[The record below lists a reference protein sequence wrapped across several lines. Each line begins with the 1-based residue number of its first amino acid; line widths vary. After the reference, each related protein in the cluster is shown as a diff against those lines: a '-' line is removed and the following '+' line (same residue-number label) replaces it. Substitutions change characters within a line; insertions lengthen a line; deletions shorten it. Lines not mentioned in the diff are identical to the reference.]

1 MQACEG
7 DDTNKTILPKPET
20 RRFWDGAA
28 DLVVDGTRP
37 EDLGAAAVD
46 HVAATA
52 AAARCV
58 GWIIEGGVDLVVL
71 QGLGL
76 GQGPLLLLQDAIG
89 RGCARG
95 GRCGWAG
102 HFCSD
107 RFWLFLGTFGVVV
120 CASALAS
127 VAKDTENIFDSYST
141 MTVGQLPFF
150 APPSPLSLGFRVNPD
165 NS

>member
-1 MQACEG
+1 MPACEG
-7 DDTNKTILPKPET
+7 DDANKTILPKLER

-46 HVAATA
+46 HVAAA
-52 AAARCV
+52 ASRV

-76 GQGPLLLLQDAIG
+76 GQG

-95 GRCGWAG
+95 GRCGRAG

-107 RFWLFLGTFGVVV
+107 RFWLFLGTFWEVV

-150 APPSPLSLGFRVNPD
+150 APPPP
-165 NS
+165 